1 MSIAPTGKAFRSE
14 DRLLP
19 HDLVAE
25 QSTLGGMLLSAD
37 VVHAILGEGSLKP
50 RDFYAP
56 KHEII
61 FSAIETLANH
71 GEPTDVI
78 TLSAEL
84 VKQGKLA
91 TVGGAE
97 YLHELTAVVPTAASA
112 NYYAK
117 IVREKA
123 ILRRLI
129 EAGTRI
135 AQRGYDGEGEI
146 EELVNTAQSE
156 IYSVADD
163 SIRPKL
169 PPMKW
174 LTQLDLKELP
184 ITI

>member
-37 VVHAILGEGSLKP
+37 VVHSILGDGLVRP

-61 FSAIETLANH
+61 YSAIESLANR

-78 TLSAEL
+78 TLSDEL
-84 VKQGKLA
+84 VKLGKLA

-112 NYYAK
+112 
-117 IVREKA
+117 
-123 ILRRLI
+123 
-129 EAGTRI
+129 
-135 AQRGYDGEGEI
+135 
-146 EELVNTAQSE
+146 S
-156 IYSVADD
+156 
-163 SIRPKL
+163 
-169 PPMKW
+169 
-174 LTQLDLKELP
+174 
-184 ITI
+184 